1 MIFSMYFVE
10 KWGIV
15 ISLGDL
21 GSSFW
26 YVVFF
31 LIFRFL
37 VDIYGVRCDLVF
49 IGKILLN
56 FCVVGILMRLI
67 IFYEDL

>member
-1 MIFSMYFVE
+1 M
-10 KWGIV
+10 
-15 ISLGDL
+15 ISLGDW
-21 GSSFW
+21 GSSCW

-56 FCVVGILMRLI
+56 FCVVGVLVRLI